1 MMNEQT
7 GNGDRD
13 PGRNRLGWQC
23 RRGMRELDELLM
35 CFLARRYSSLDA
47 VEQQTFELL
56 LEYPDAVLLEL
67 LMGRMTP
74 ADRDVA
80 NIVQDIRNTFTA

>member
-1 MMNEQT
+1 MMNGQT
-7 GNGDRD
+7 ASGEMN
-13 PGRNRLGWQC
+13 PGRNRLVWQC
-23 RRGMRELDELLM
+23 RRGMRELDELLL
-35 CFLARRYSSLDA
+35 CFLARRYSSLDDA
-47 VEQQTFELL
+47 EQQTFELL

-80 NIVQDIRNTFTA
+80 NIVQEIRNTFAA

>member
-1 MMNEQT
+1 MMHKQT
-7 GNGDRD
+7 GPD
-13 PGRNRLGWQC
+13 RNRLNWQC

-35 CFLARRYSSLDA
+35 RFLARRYSSLDDA
-47 VEQQTFELL
+47 EQKTFELL

-80 NIVQDIRNTFTA
+80 NIVQEIRNSFTV

>member
-1 MMNEQT
+1 MMNGQT
-7 GNGDRD
+7 ANGVMDS
-13 PGRNRLGWQC
+13 GRKRLGWQC
-23 RRGMRELDELLM
+23 RRGMRELDELLL
-35 CFLARRYSSLDA
+35 CFLTRRYSSLGD
-47 VEQQTFELL
+47 VGQQAFELL

-80 NIVQDIRNTFTA
+80 NIVQEIRNTFAA

>member
-1 MMNEQT
+1 MKLEQT
-7 GNGDRD
+7 D
-13 PGRNRLGWQC
+13 PCRNRIGWQC

-47 VEQQTFELL
+47 GEQKTFEVLL
-56 LEYPDAVLLEL
+56 DYPDAVLLEL
-67 LMGRMTP
+67 LMGRMMP

-80 NIVQDIRNTFTA
+80 NIVHDIRNTFAS

>member
-1 MMNEQT
+1 MKQEQT
-7 GNGDRD
+7 APD
-13 PGRNRLGWQC
+13 RNRLGWQC

-35 CFLARRYSSLDA
+35 RFLARRYNSLDA
-47 VEQQTFELL
+47 GDQKTFELL

-67 LMGRMTP
+67 LMGRMMP

-80 NIVQDIRNTFTA
+80 NIVHDIRNTFAS